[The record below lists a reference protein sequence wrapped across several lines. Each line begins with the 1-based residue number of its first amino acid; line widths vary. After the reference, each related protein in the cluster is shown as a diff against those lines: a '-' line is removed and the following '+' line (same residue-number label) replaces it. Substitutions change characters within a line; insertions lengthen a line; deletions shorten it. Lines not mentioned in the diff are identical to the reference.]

1 MGYTS
6 VTTTPMSPQVLS
18 GSDGQVPSI
27 RTGSGQFLSI
37 VGDFDSLGEQA
48 FQSRWKTFAKYDTI
62 QVLEA
67 FQMLELEVDLIW
79 KATTWGWIKGLY
91 IANRTV
97 PFILLLFTAIPFGLR
112 NPSSRLCDGVA
123 GTAIIAIPVS
133 LLLAEAILYIRLFA
147 LSGCQRWMQIFLY
160 VHAPIVT
167 IGALVPVSLFAKQV
181 SWGPSEYPSNP
192 YGCYIRRT
200 KNIFAVVSYGIL
212 LYSGLGWIAPRHQ
225 LKQNAE
231 SRLLVTMALSVYFGV
246 RNYWTMRD
254 NALIRVF
261 YRDGTFYFIVLAGMA
276 IANGLAALLLPVGYQ
291 FLLGPLQAAVH
302 SILVTRMVLDV
313 KAQGRSE
320 MSAYR
325 ESDGPPSWSS
335 TARMGFR

>member
-1 MGYTS
+1 
-6 VTTTPMSPQVLS
+6 MSPQVLS
-18 GSDGQVPSI
+18 GSDGQVPQYERARANFSASCRSRFVVPSFCI
-27 RTGSGQFLSI
+27 RLI
-37 VGDFDSLGEQA
+37 GDLYVVV
-48 FQSRWKTFAKYDTI
+48 TLTLL
-62 QVLEA
+62 VLEA

-79 KATTWGWIKGLY
+79 KVTTWGWIKGLY

-133 LLLAEAILYIRLFA
+133 LLLAEAILYIRLYA
-147 LSGCQRWMQIFLY
+147 LSGCQRWMRIFLY

-167 IGALVPVSLFAKQV
+167 IGALVTVSLFAKQV

-200 KNIFAVVSYGIL
+200 KNLFAVVSYGIL
-212 LYSGLGWIAPRHQ
+212 LYSG
-225 LKQNAE
+225 
-231 SRLLVTMALSVYFGV
+231 LVTMALSVYFGV

-313 KAQGRSE
+313 KAQGHSE
-320 MSAYR
+320 I
-325 ESDGPPSWSS
+325 SS
-335 TARMGFR
+335 ELGGV